1 LDTGIIID
9 LLTLHH
15 KNGKGIV
22 ALNKNAGR
30 MKYPVNSE
38 KVVDVVNF
46 RYHYL
51 FWKIALFLIE
61 KKQYRIMNLSS
72 THDEIWLE
80 NTVLKEP
87 DVVRLRLKD
96 LDWGS
101 WVQRD
106 ILSVSENA
114 ERIRSKRR
122 KRSLK
127 VKNLYIT
134 TYPPVD
140 GGIELFEKPFTAEKD
155 KSRVDSILIDE
166 TTGMELLI
174 NDPLFCDGEWELP
187 PEVLGAN
194 VELVKGKALRASTK
208 QIQKERQ
215 LFEKGRP
222 FFTYFFIAVQLAMF
236 VLLELNGGSKDPQT
250 LIEFGAK
257 YNPLIIEGEWW
268 RLVTPIFLH
277 IGMLHLLM
285 NTLALYYL
293 GTAVEKIYGRS
304 RFVFVYMVSGI
315 AGSFAS
321 YLFTA
326 NLSAGASGAIFGCFG
341 ALLYFGVLYPKIF
354 FRTMGTNIIAVILL
368 NLAFGFTIPGI
379 DNAGHLGGLAGGFL
393 AAGIVS
399 VPGVFRPIRQL
410 LVLTVTVLLVGI
422 VYVDDQHAAPSDWDI
437 NTVNGVAQEKI
448 SDGEWAEAE
457 ELLKEVVKK
466 GTPNAETYF
475 YLSYVEIKL
484 NKTEAAK
491 ANLMSAIEKRNDFH
505 EAHYNFALMLT
516 DDGKREEALTHAE
529 KAYKLNPEEEK
540 YKNLVKELGGA
551 L

>member
-1 LDTGIIID
+1 
-9 LLTLHH
+9 
-15 KNGKGIV
+15 
-22 ALNKNAGR
+22 

-114 ERIRSKRR
+114 ERIRRKRR

-140 GGIELFEKPFTAEKD
+140 GGIELFEKPFAAEKD

-166 TTGMELLI
+166 TRGMELLI

-187 PEVLGAN
+187 PEVLEAN

-315 AGSFAS
+315 TGSFAS

>member
-1 LDTGIIID
+1 M
-9 LLTLHH
+9 
-15 KNGKGIV
+15 NNP
-22 ALNKNAGR
+22 A
-30 MKYPVNSE
+30 NSK

-46 RYHYL
+46 KYHYL

-61 KKQYRIMNLSS
+61 NKQFRIMNLSS
-72 THDEIWLE
+72 GHDEIWLE
-80 NTVLKEP
+80 NTALKEP

-101 WVQRD
+101 WIQRD
-106 ILSVSENA
+106 ILYTSKNA
-114 ERIRSKRR
+114 ESIRRKRR
-122 KRSLK
+122 KRSIN

-134 TYPPVD
+134 TFPPVD
-140 GGIELFEKPFTAEKD
+140 GGGEFFDKPFKTENEK
-155 KSRVDSILIDE
+155 STVDSYLIDE
-166 TTGMELLI
+166 TSGTEKLI
-174 NDPLFCDGEWELP
+174 NDPLFWDGDWELP
-187 PEVLGAN
+187 PEVLEAN
-194 VELVKGKALRASTK
+194 VELVKGNALRAASM

-215 LFEKGRP
+215 LFEKGKP
-222 FFTYFFIAVQLAMF
+222 FFTYFFIAVQLVMF

-341 ALLYFGVLYPKIF
+341 ALLYFGVMYPKIF

-368 NLAFGFTIPGI
+368 NLAFGFTVPGI

-410 LVLTVTVLLVGI
+410 LVLTVTALLVGI
-422 VYVDDQHAAPSDWDI
+422 VYVNDQHAAPSDWDI

-448 SDGEWAEAE
+448 SEEEWAEAE
-457 ELLKEVVKK
+457 KLLNEVVKK
-466 GTPNAETYF
+466 GTPNSETYF
-475 YLSYVEIKL
+475 YLSYVDIKL
-484 NKTEAAK
+484 GNTKAAK

-505 EAHYNFALMLT
+505 EAHYNLALLLT
-516 DDGKREEALTHAE
+516 DEGKREEALTHAE
-529 KAYKLNPEEEK
+529 AAYSLNPKEDK
-540 YKNLVKELGGA
+540 YKTLVKELGGG